1 MNDSNPLQ
9 ATAEADT
16 SAPSA
21 RPFEATLMDLM
32 VLLRSASTFEEAAAM
47 TLQPML
53 ARASA
58 ALAASRFSQSGRIVR
73 AMVHLRPDDG
83 YRRLVVLEA
92 GETHVSPVESSQTRL
107 PSATAWRWV
116 AERGQGVSIDVNLGS
131 VQLDGDDPSKTHS
144 DRRFSEGEFASNES
158 RMRLLQRDVTHLHV
172 LPLRGAGDR
181 IDGILSLEADCR
193 QAMGRPFIWEECAEQ
208 LQLFADCA
216 APYLANLPIS
226 LVPPQQ
232 VDAFLPVVGASMA
245 GIIEMLR
252 VFAQQEEPILI
263 SGPTGA
269 GKSRLARWCHEH
281 SSTRPNAFEILDLST
296 VPEELQ
302 MAELFGWKKGAFTGA
317 IRDNPGLIARA
328 RGGTLFID
336 EIDNLSPR
344 AQAGLLHVLE
354 ERTYRVLGDNGVE
367 KPAEVRFIIG
377 TNARLHQAVREKRFR
392 EDLYYR
398 INVLPVKLPP
408 LRDRPDEI
416 PMWARYM
423 ANRRHTTR
431 VPEGRVEL
439 SKQAEATLLDQH
451 WPGNV
456 RQLDNIVRRAYAI
469 ALMAHGGAPP
479 RDLLLEDEHVHRAL
493 AYEESEETKSL
504 VDALISAAV
513 AFVSAAE
520 KGAAAGTPLDLDLS
534 DGFKGFVLAVATEK
548 LGNREDAFRLFGRE
562 KLVTSRN
569 HQKVFKRELER
580 AENVCASVGKRGDFP
595 FARFVEADSE
605 PAPGSGKEDLSP

>member
-1 MNDSNPLQ
+1 MSDSKPIH
-9 ATAEADT
+9 AAAA
-16 SAPSA
+16 APASVPPA
-21 RPFEATLMDLM
+21 RPVEATLTELM
-32 VLLRSASTFEEAAAM
+32 ELLRSASTFEEAAAL

-53 ARASA
+53 ASAGA
-58 ALAASRFSQSGRIVR
+58 ALAASPFASSGRIVR

-92 GETHVSPVESSQTRL
+92 GETRVSSVESSQTRL

-131 VQLDGDDPSKTHS
+131 VQLDGDDPSQILC
-144 DRRFSEGEFASNES
+144 DRRFSDGEFASHES

-193 QAMGRPFIWEECAEQ
+193 RAMGRPFIWPECAEQ
-208 LQLFADCA
+208 LQLIADCA
-216 APYLANLPIS
+216 APYLAKLPIS
-226 LVPPQQ
+226 RVSPQQ

-336 EIDNLSPR
+336 EVDNLSPR

-354 ERTYRVLGDNGVE
+354 ERTYRVLGDNGSE

-423 ANRRHTTR
+423 ANRRHAAR
-431 VPEGRVEL
+431 APDGRVEL
-439 SKQAEATLLDQH
+439 SKQAEATLLAQD

-479 RDLLLEDEHVHRAL
+479 RDLVLEDEHVHRAL
-493 AYEESEETKSL
+493 TYEEAEETKSL
-504 VDALISAAV
+504 IDALISAALS
-513 AFVSAAE
+513 FVSAAE
-520 KGAAAGTPLDLDLS
+520 HGAAAGTPFDLDLA

-548 LGNREDAFRLFGRE
+548 LGSREDAFRLFGRE

-580 AENVCASVGKRGDFP
+580 AENVCASIGKRGDFP
-595 FARFVEADSE
+595 FARFVEADND
-605 PAPGSGKEDLSP
+605 PAKDDSSS

>member
-1 MNDSNPLQ
+1 MTDPSRDR
-9 ATAEADT
+9 ATVENSSHA
-16 SAPSA
+16 SSA
-21 RPFEATLMDLM
+21 RPFESQLLDLT
-32 VLLRSASTFEEAAAM
+32 VLLRSATTFEEAAAM
-47 TLQPML
+47 TLRPML
-53 ARASA
+53 ESADA
-58 ALAASRFSQSGRIVR
+58 ALQASPFAKSGRIVR
-73 AMVHLRPDDG
+73 GMIHLRPDDG

-92 GETHVSPVESSQTRL
+92 GETRVSPVESSQTRL

-131 VQLDGDDPSKTHS
+131 VQLDGDDPSQALC
-144 DRRFSEGEFASNES
+144 DRRFSEGEFASHES
-158 RMRLLQRDVTHLHV
+158 RMRLLQRDVTHLYV
-172 LPLRGAGDR
+172 LPLRGADDR

-193 QAMGRPFIWEECAEQ
+193 QAMGRPFIWTECAPE
-208 LQLFADCA
+208 LRSFADCA
-216 APYLANLPIS
+216 APFFSNLPLS
-226 LVPPQQ
+226 SVPPPQ

-354 ERTYRVLGDNGVE
+354 ERTYRVLGDNGSE

-423 ANRRHTTR
+423 LNRRHATR
-431 VPEGRVEL
+431 VPEGHVEL
-439 SKQAEATLLDQH
+439 TKQAEATLLDQP

-493 AYEESEETKSL
+493 AYEEAEETKSL
-504 VDALISAAV
+504 VDALVSAAA

-520 KGAAAGTPLDLDLS
+520 KGAAAGAPLDLDLS

-548 LGNREDAFRLFGRE
+548 TGSREDAFRLFGRE

-569 HQKVFKRELER
+569 HQKVFRRELER
-580 AENVCASVGKRGDFP
+580 AESVCASIGKREDFP
-595 FARFVEADSE
+595 FARFVETDQE
-605 PAPGSGKEDLSP
+605 PAKEDSNG

>member
-1 MNDSNPLQ
+1 MSNSNQ
-9 ATAEADT
+9 TRASETAAST
-16 SAPSA
+16 PSTRA
-21 RPFEATLMDLM
+21 FEATLANLM
-32 VLLRSASTFEEAAAM
+32 LQLRSAATFEEAAAI

-53 ARASA
+53 ASAAA
-58 ALAASRFSQSGRIVR
+58 ALAASPFAESGRIVR
-73 AMVHLRPDDG
+73 GMIHLRPDDG
-83 YRRLVVLEA
+83 YRRLVVLDA
-92 GETHVSPVESSQTRL
+92 GGTSVSPVDSTQMRL

-131 VQLDGDDPSKTHS
+131 VQLDGADPAKTLC
-144 DRRFSEGEFASNES
+144 DRRFNEGEFASQES

-181 IDGILSLEADCR
+181 IDGTLSLEADCR
-193 QAMGRPFIWEECAEQ
+193 QAMGRPFIWAGCREQ
-208 LQLFADCA
+208 LQLIADCA
-216 APYLANLPIS
+216 APYLAELPTS
-226 LVPPQQ
+226 VVPPQQ
-232 VDAFLPVVGASMA
+232 VDPFLPVVGASMA

-281 SSTRPNAFEILDLST
+281 SSACPNAFEILDLST

-354 ERTYRVLGDNGVE
+354 ERTYRVLGDNGTE
-367 KPAEVRFIIG
+367 KAAEVRFIIG

-398 INVLPVKLPP
+398 INVLPVKLPA

-423 ANRRHTTR
+423 ANRRHATR

-439 SKQAEATLLDQH
+439 SKPAEATLLDQP

-456 RQLDNIVRRAYAI
+456 RQLDNIIRRAYAI

-479 RDLLLEDEHVHRAL
+479 RDLVLEDEHVHRAL

-504 VDALISAAV
+504 IDALLSAAV

-520 KGAAAGTPLDLDLS
+520 HGAAAGKPLDLDLT

-548 LGNREDAFRLFGRE
+548 MGSREDAFRLLGRE

-580 AENVCASVGKRGDFP
+580 AENVCSSIGKRGDFP
-595 FARFVEADSE
+595 FARFVEAESE
-605 PAPGSGKEDLSP
+605 PPQEDLNP

>member
-1 MNDSNPLQ
+1 MSDSKLLQ
-9 ATAEADT
+9 AADEPVA
-16 SAPSA
+16 SSPLG
-21 RPFEATLMDLM
+21 RPLESTLMDLM
-32 VLLRSASTFEEAAAM
+32 LLLRSASTFEDAAAM

-53 ARASA
+53 ASAEA
-58 ALAASRFSQSGRIVR
+58 ALAASRFAESGRIVR

-92 GETHVSPVESSQTRL
+92 GETQVSPVESSQTRL

-116 AERGQGVSIDVNLGS
+116 AERGRGVAIDVNLGS
-131 VQLDGDDPSKTHS
+131 VQLDGDDPTHTLC
-144 DRRFSEGEFASNES
+144 DRRFSETELASHES
-158 RMRLLQRDVTHLHV
+158 RMRLLQRDVTHLYV

-181 IDGILSLEADCR
+181 IDGILSLEAHCR
-193 QAMGRPFIWEECAEQ
+193 QAMGRPFIWAECAPQ

-216 APYLANLPIS
+216 APFLANLPIS
-226 LVPPQQ
+226 LVPPQE

-354 ERTYRVLGDNGVE
+354 ERRYRVLGDNGSE

-423 ANRRHTTR
+423 ANRRHATR

-439 SKQAEATLLDQH
+439 SKQAEATLLDQP

-493 AYEESEETKSL
+493 AYEESEESKSL
-504 VDALISAAV
+504 IDAMISAAV
-513 AFVSAAE
+513 AFVGAAE
-520 KGAAAGTPLDLDLS
+520 KGAAEGTPLDLDLT

-548 LGNREDAFRLFGRE
+548 KGNREDAFRLFGRE

-580 AENVCASVGKRGDFP
+580 AENICTSIGRRGDFP
-595 FARFVEADSE
+595 FARFVETDSE
-605 PAPGSGKEDLSP
+605 PAKDDPSV

>member
-1 MNDSNPLQ
+1 MSNSNQTRAPE
-9 ATAEADT
+9 TAAN
-16 SAPSA
+16 PQSA
-21 RPFEATLMDLM
+21 RAFEATLADLM
-32 VLLRSASTFEEAAAM
+32 LQLRSATTFEEAASI

-53 ARASA
+53 ASAAA
-58 ALAASRFSQSGRIVR
+58 ALAASPFAESGRIVR
-73 AMVHLRPDDG
+73 GMIHLRPDDG

-92 GETHVSPVESSQTRL
+92 GGTSVSPVDSTQIRL
-107 PSATAWRWV
+107 PSASAWRWV

-131 VQLDGDDPSKTHS
+131 VQLDNADPASTQC
-144 DRRFSEGEFASNES
+144 DRRFNEGEFASHES

-181 IDGILSLEADCR
+181 IDGTLSLEADCR
-193 QAMGRPFIWEECAEQ
+193 QAMGRPFIWPGCGEQ
-208 LQLFADCA
+208 LQLIADCA
-216 APYLANLPIS
+216 APYLAELPTS
-226 LVPPQQ
+226 MVAPQQ
-232 VDAFLPVVGASMA
+232 VDPFLPVVGAQMA

-281 SSTRPNAFEILDLST
+281 STACPNAFEILDLST

-354 ERTYRVLGDNGVE
+354 ERTYRVLGDNGTE

-398 INVLPVKLPP
+398 INVLPVKLPA

-423 ANRRHTTR
+423 ANRRHATR

-439 SKQAEATLLDQH
+439 SKPAEATLLDQP

-456 RQLDNIVRRAYAI
+456 RQLDNIIRRAYAI

-479 RDLLLEDEHVHRAL
+479 RDLVLEDEHVHRAL

-504 VDALISAAV
+504 IDALLSAAV

-520 KGAAAGTPLDLDLS
+520 HGAAAGTPLDLDLT

-548 LGNREDAFRLFGRE
+548 MGSREDAFRLLGRE

-580 AENVCASVGKRGDFP
+580 AENVCSSIGKRGEFP
-595 FARFVEADSE
+595 FARFVGAESE
-605 PAPGSGKEDLSP
+605 PPKDDLNP